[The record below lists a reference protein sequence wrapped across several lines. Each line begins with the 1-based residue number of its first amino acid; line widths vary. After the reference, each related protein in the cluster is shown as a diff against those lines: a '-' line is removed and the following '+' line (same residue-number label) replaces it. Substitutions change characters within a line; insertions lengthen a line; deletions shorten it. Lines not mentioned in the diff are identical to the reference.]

1 VSGRGGGASSSAQPA
16 LTPNQRLAALAGA
29 PLREPAPPRPGRE
42 AAALVF
48 LRAGRRWFAA
58 RVDAVSEVA
67 TKGAVTRVPS
77 APRAI
82 LGLALVRG
90 RLVPVVSLAVLMDF
104 SPVGE
109 PAATLP
115 RLLVLRAGDAEVAV
129 VADEIRGVIEEVA
142 APPAASGEAERPA
155 AAPAPFL
162 GPEVVWQDRVAPLI
176 DAAAL
181 IDHLQGGAS

>member
-1 VSGRGGGASSSAQPA
+1 MSTRTGASSSGRPA

-29 PLREPAPPRPGRE
+29 PLREPAPPRPGHE

-48 LRAGRRWFAA
+48 MRTGRRWFAA
-58 RVDAVSEVA
+58 RVGTVSEVA

-90 RLVPVVSLAVLMDF
+90 RLVPVVSLALLMDF

-142 APPAASGEAERPA
+142 APPVDA
-155 AAPAPFL
+155 AARPPGAPFL
-162 GPEVVWQDRVAPLI
+162 GAEVVWQDRVAPLI

-181 IDHLQGGAS
+181 IGHLQAGTS